1 MKNKFPDFPL
11 KKLFIKI
18 FKDEVYI
25 VGGVVRDF
33 ILYKKLDS
41 EKDIDLMV
49 INHNYD
55 EIEKKLRKYG
65 KTNTVG
71 KSFAVV
77 KFTKDNFTY
86 DISIPR
92 KDIKKDKNSFNHKN
106 FIIDAGKHIS
116 IEEDLYRRDFTCN
129 SIALRLIDNKYIDP
143 FNGMEAI
150 EKRILKMTN
159 PESFIDDPLRILRGA
174 RFSATHDLKIDEEI
188 YLTARKTD
196 LSHLSEERIFEEW
209 FRLLL
214 ESRSPS
220 RGMIE
225 YFKLGILKTL
235 FPEIY
240 RLTLTIQD
248 SIFHPETDEQG
259 HHSVWG
265 HSLIALDIANRI
277 AKENKLNKEKRLSL
291 LLATLLHDIGKPE
304 VTEWEY
310 KRSRMTIVSPIHD
323 YKGGLITENL
333 FNRLKIESKNKYP
346 LNHVVINLIKNHHR
360 LYELYRNKD
369 TISFKAIA
377 KLIKDMQGEEDLLL
391 ILDFADRNSRKP
403 NHKEIIYPD
412 EPIKWFIDK
421 KNEYNIN
428 QNTIKPIVMGRHLIE
443 LGIKPDKKMGK
454 YLNYLYELQLEG
466 KIKSLEQGLEVFK
479 KDIMNKEI

>member
-1 MKNKFPDFPL
+1 MKDKFPDFPL
-11 KKLFIKI
+11 KEFFIKI
-18 FKDEVYI
+18 FKDNVYI

-33 ILYKKLDS
+33 ILYKRFDS
-41 EKDIDLMV
+41 EKDVDLMV

-55 EIEKKLRKYG
+55 EIEEKLKKYG
-65 KTNTVG
+65 KTSNVG
-71 KSFAVV
+71 KSFAII

-92 KDIKKDKNSFNHKN
+92 KDIKKNKNSFNHKN
-106 FIIDAGKHIS
+106 FIIDSGKHIS
-116 IEEDLYRRDFTCN
+116 IKEDLYRRDFTCN

-150 EKRILKMTN
+150 KKRILKMTN
-159 PESFIDDPLRILRGA
+159 PQSFIDDPLRVLRGA

-188 YLTARKTD
+188 YIKARETN
-196 LSHLSEERIFEEW
+196 LNHLSEERIIEEW

-214 ESRSPS
+214 ESKLPS

-225 YFKLGILKTL
+225 YFKLGVLKSI

-240 RLTLTIQD
+240 KLTLTIQD

-265 HSLIALDIANRI
+265 HSLLALDIANRI
-277 AKENKLNKEKRLSL
+277 AKENKLNKERRLAL
-291 LLATLLHDIGKPE
+291 LLSALLHDIGKSE

-310 KRSRMTIVSPIHD
+310 KRGRMTIVSPIHD
-323 YKGGLITENL
+323 YKGGLITKNL

-346 LNHVVINLIKNHHR
+346 LNSVVINLIKNHHR

-369 TISFKAIA
+369 KITFKAIA
-377 KLIKDMQGEEDLLL
+377 KLIKDMQNEEELLL
-391 ILDFADRNSRKP
+391 MLDFSDRNSRKP
-403 NHKEIIYPD
+403 NYNEIKYPD

-428 QNTIKPIVMGRHLIE
+428 QNTIKPIVMGRHLID
-443 LGIKPDKKMGK
+443 LGIEPGKKMGE
-454 YLNYLYELQLEG
+454 YLKYLYELQLEG
-466 KIKSLEQGLEVFK
+466 KIKSLEQGINIFK
-479 KDIMNKEI
+479 KEIMNKEI